1 MNEPTECR
9 MVVATAD
16 IAGFAKA
23 SENKTDLDQFNML
36 NEFYALVG
44 NVVSQAHGTIVK
56 FLGDEALIA
65 FPEAEAKEAV
75 AALHELLAQA
85 QTIWSQLDATCRLRI
100 NAHVGPLV
108 CGPMGPDQ
116 KFDVIGNTVNE
127 LFMMPYAEEIHLSEE
142 LKKLVEQ

>member
-1 MNEPTECR
+1 

-23 SENKTDLDQFNML
+23 SENRTDLDQFNML

-44 NVVSQAHGTIVK
+44 NIVSQTHGRVVK

-65 FPEAEAKEAV
+65 FPETEAEEAV

-85 QTIWSQLDATCRLRI
+85 PTIWPQLDATCRLRI
-100 NAHVGPLV
+100 NAHVGSLV
-108 CGPMGPDQ
+108 CGSMGPDQ
-116 KFDVIGNTVNE
+116 TFDVIGNTVNE
-127 LFMMPYAEEIHLSEE
+127 LFMMPHTEELQLSEE
-142 LKKLVEQ
+142 LKKLVE